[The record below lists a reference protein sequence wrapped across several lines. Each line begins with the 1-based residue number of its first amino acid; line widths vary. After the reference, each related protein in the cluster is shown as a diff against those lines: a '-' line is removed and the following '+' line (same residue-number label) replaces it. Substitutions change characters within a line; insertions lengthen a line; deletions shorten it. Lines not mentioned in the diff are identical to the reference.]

1 MVNPGTTAT
10 ACYPPRGHH
19 LVSRLESFSNEA
31 FPITSSFTIVSPL
44 VDCRVRGLVWLWC
57 GIYSLLSYHGLFYL
71 INCILR
77 SPCPSLGLIYWIVVT
92 VTDIAQ
98 SSLRFVRDLR
108 SSRFTRVPVLVLRG
122 NIVHSPPITR
132 SGLNTVG
139 SCSFVRE
146 SLFELGVC
154 VHPWPRVIGSSYAFF

>member
-31 FPITSSFTIVSPL
+31 FPITSSFTSEPSG
-44 VDCRVRGLVWLWC
+44 RWC
-57 GIYSLLSYHGLFYL
+57 GIYSLLSCHGLFCL

-108 SSRFTRVPVLVLRG
+108 LSRFARVPVLVLRG

-132 SGLNTVG
+132 SALNTVG
-139 SCSFVRE
+139 SCSFVR
-146 SLFELGVC
+146 SRVFIRTGN
-154 VHPWPRVIGSSYAFF
+154 VHP

>member
-1 MVNPGTTAT
+1 MKLSLSH
-10 ACYPPRGHH
+10 HH
-19 LVSRLESFSNEA
+19 LL
-31 FPITSSFTIVSPL
+31 VSPL
-44 VDCRVRGLVWLWC
+44 ADGRVRGLMWLWC
-57 GIYSLLSYHGLFYL
+57 GIYSLLSCHGLFCL

-108 SSRFTRVPVLVLRG
+108 LSCFIRVPVLVLRG

-132 SGLNTVG
+132 SALNTVG
-139 SCSFVRE
+139 SCSFVRSRVFIRTRSVRT
-146 SLFELGVC
+146 SLAARHWFFIC
-154 VHPWPRVIGSSYAFF
+154 VFLNIVLYVNRSVPE